1 MIFAATLRLR
11 RLAASIELPEPDC
24 PELGCPELLFAI
36 MKILYVSQYFPPEMG
51 APAARA
57 AELSRH
63 WVASGH
69 DVTVLTGFPNHPTG
83 VVPPEYRSQL
93 RRLVL
98 REKTDGVNVVRT
110 WLLPFPN
117 RKAHERILNYTS
129 FCASAAATGLFL
141 SRPDVVI
148 ATSPQLLVALSGWWL
163 ARCKRV
169 PFVFE
174 VRDLWP
180 ESLAAVGM
188 GNPNSLLHR
197 TLAKIAGFLY
207 RRSDRVVVVTPAFED
222 HLVQHWRVP
231 RKKISV
237 IENGVET
244 KLFAPDPFPGG
255 TETTLR
261 RELRAEGKFV
271 VSYIGTMGMAHGLE
285 TIIAVAVQL
294 QNTNPEIVFLMLGE
308 GAEKERIVA
317 LARERGLNNLR
328 FVDQQPREKI
338 PAYICASD
346 VCLVLLKKTELFKT
360 VIPTKMLEFMSC
372 ARPVI
377 LGVDGQARAILE
389 EARAGF
395 VIEPES
401 SAALLDAIRDLA
413 ANREVARQLGQNGR
427 EYILRKFSR
436 HHTAE
441 KYICVLEALLQLPQ
455 RRKIKAAA

>member
-1 MIFAATLRLR
+1 
-11 RLAASIELPEPDC
+11 
-24 PELGCPELLFAI
+24 

-63 WVASGH
+63 WAAAGH
-69 DVTVLTGFPNHPTG
+69 EANVLTGFPNHPTG
-83 VVPPEYRSQL
+83 VVPPEYR
-93 RRLVL
+93 RKFGRLVI
-98 REKTDGVNVVRT
+98 REKTEGVNVVRT

-117 RKAHERILNYTS
+117 RRAYERMLNYSS
-129 FCASAAATGLFL
+129 FCVSAASTGLFL

-148 ATSPQLLVALSGWWL
+148 ATSPQLLVAVSGWWL

-188 GNPNSLLHR
+188 GNGDSLLHR
-197 TLAKIAGFLY
+197 ALAKIAGFLY
-207 RRSDRVVVVTPAFED
+207 RRADRVVVVSPAFAD
-222 HLVQHWRVP
+222 YLVEHWRVP
-231 RKKISV
+231 RETISV

-244 KLFAPDPFPGG
+244 KLFAPEPFTGEAG
-255 TETTLR
+255 TRLR

-285 TIIAVAVQL
+285 TIIAAAAQL
-294 QNTNPEIVFLMLGE
+294 RDANPEIVFLMIGE
-308 GAEKERIVA
+308 GSDKARIAA
-317 LARERGLNNLR
+317 LARERGLTNLR

-338 PAYICASD
+338 PACICASD
-346 VCLVLLKKTELFKT
+346 ACLVLLKNTDLFKT

-372 ARPVI
+372 ACPVI

-389 EARAGF
+389 EASGGL
-395 VIEPES
+395 VIEPENS
-401 SAALLDAIRDLA
+401 EALVKAIRYLA
-413 ANREVARQLGQNGR
+413 VNPELARTLGQNGR
-427 EYILRKFSR
+427 EYIIRKFSR
-436 HHTAE
+436 RQTAE
-441 KYICVLEALLQLPQ
+441 KYIRTLEDLLMLPE
-455 RRKIKAAA
+455 RRNTEAAA